1 VAHFVGTAANDVMA
15 GTNANDRMEG
25 GAGNDR
31 INAGAGDDEIFGGL
45 GSDILTGDAG
55 NDRIFGEEGNDG
67 VYGGGGD
74 DNIDGGIGDDILFG
88 DGGNDT
94 IFGGEGN
101 DRIFG
106 GTGND
111 IIVGGAG
118 NDILNGDA
126 GDDTFV
132 FRSGDGNDN
141 IIGGQGNDRLDL
153 QLVGGDV
160 TDALLADLAAYRAW
174 SANQLAGAGSQTS
187 LASQTTGASFTFT
200 ALGLSIAAIEG
211 LSISVDGREVAIDD
225 LLNAAPVA
233 ESKVVVSVDEDG
245 VLEGA
250 IIGSDADG
258 DALSY
263 SLEIGP
269 ANGKLELDP
278 VTGRYVYSPAADYS
292 GADSFTVR
300 LTDPSGASVVQVV
313 NVEVGAVADAAK
325 LATSDVVVSLAR
337 PIHGTSGNDT
347 VRGDQYPAT
356 ATVVLDVS
364 AALQDT
370 DGSETLTVQIAGV
383 PNDAR
388 LSAGTRNA
396 DGVWILTL
404 ADLAGLTMTA
414 STARDIELGVVA
426 VTEEHSGASTSV
438 SGTVRVTFDR
448 ANNADIFVAS
458 TGSDIYDGGA
468 GFDTI
473 DYSAVTS
480 AVTVNLGLS
489 SATGPGRHTLINIE
503 GVVGSSLSDR
513 ITGNFLDNVLEGG
526 AGNDT
531 VDGGWGN
538 DTIIGGAG
546 DDRYDGGGG
555 FDTLDYSAATA
566 AVAVDA
572 ARGTVTGM
580 GSDRFS
586 GIEKVVGTRFDD
598 RFVGST
604 GVDTFVGGAGDDWFR
619 GDKGSDVFTG
629 GEGADT
635 FVWQERD
642 IVQGK
647 KSQGVDRITDFA
659 ADDVLDL
666 SSVTKGAPASS
677 VIRVTDSAEGSM
689 VAVKVGSSFYNVVLL
704 ENVHGATVDSL
715 ISDGLLIV

>member
-1 VAHFVGTAANDVMA
+1 
-15 GTNANDRMEG
+15 
-25 GAGNDR
+25 
-31 INAGAGDDEIFGGL
+31 
-45 GSDILTGDAG
+45 
-55 NDRIFGEEGNDG
+55 
-67 VYGGGGD
+67 
-74 DNIDGGIGDDILFG
+74 
-88 DGGNDT
+88 
-94 IFGGEGN
+94 
-101 DRIFG
+101 
-106 GTGND
+106 
-111 IIVGGAG
+111 
-118 NDILNGDA
+118 
-126 GDDTFV
+126 
-132 FRSGDGNDN
+132 
-141 IIGGQGNDRLDL
+141 
-153 QLVGGDV
+153 VGGDV

>member
-1 VAHFVGTAANDVMA
+1 
-15 GTNANDRMEG
+15 
-25 GAGNDR
+25 
-31 INAGAGDDEIFGGL
+31 
-45 GSDILTGDAG
+45 
-55 NDRIFGEEGNDG
+55 
-67 VYGGGGD
+67 
-74 DNIDGGIGDDILFG
+74 
-88 DGGNDT
+88 
-94 IFGGEGN
+94 
-101 DRIFG
+101 
-106 GTGND
+106 
-111 IIVGGAG
+111 
-118 NDILNGDA
+118 
-126 GDDTFV
+126 
-132 FRSGDGNDN
+132 
-141 IIGGQGNDRLDL
+141 
-153 QLVGGDV
+153 
-160 TDALLADLAAYRAW
+160 
-174 SANQLAGAGSQTS
+174 
-187 LASQTTGASFTFT
+187 
-200 ALGLSIAAIEG
+200 
-211 LSISVDGREVAIDD
+211 
-225 LLNAAPVA
+225 
-233 ESKVVVSVDEDG
+233 
-245 VLEGA
+245 
-250 IIGSDADG
+250 
-258 DALSY
+258 
-263 SLEIGP
+263 
-269 ANGKLELDP
+269 
-278 VTGRYVYSPAADYS
+278 
-292 GADSFTVR
+292 
-300 LTDPSGASVVQVV
+300 
-313 NVEVGAVADAAK
+313 
-325 LATSDVVVSLAR
+325 
-337 PIHGTSGNDT
+337 
-347 VRGDQYPAT
+347 
-356 ATVVLDVS
+356 
-364 AALQDT
+364 
-370 DGSETLTVQIAGV
+370 
-383 PNDAR
+383 
-388 LSAGTRNA
+388 
-396 DGVWILTL
+396 LTL

-473 DYSAVTS
+473 DYSAVAT
-480 AVTVNLGLS
+480 AVTLNLGLS

-503 GVVGSSLSDR
+503 GVVGSSRSDR

-566 AVAVDA
+566 AIAVDA

-604 GVDTFVGGAGDDWFR
+604 GVDTFVGGAGNDWFR